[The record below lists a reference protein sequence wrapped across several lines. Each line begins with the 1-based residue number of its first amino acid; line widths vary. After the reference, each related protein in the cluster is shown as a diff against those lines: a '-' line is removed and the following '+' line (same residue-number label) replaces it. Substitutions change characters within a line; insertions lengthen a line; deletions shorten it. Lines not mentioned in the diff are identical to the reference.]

1 MLKTSLIIPAYNEEK
16 RLGAVLE
23 AAKGCSLINEIVVV
37 DDGSTDLTSQ
47 VAQQHGVKLIKLA
60 RNEGKGRAVQVGL
73 EETTESEF
81 IVLSDAD
88 IIGLKAEHFTKL
100 IKPLL
105 EDESLDMTVGKF
117 VGGRLRT
124 DLSQWLVPAISGQRA
139 LRRRLVATLPDL
151 SKARFGVEVV
161 ITRLAKSKNAKV
173 KEVILNDLTHIM
185 KEEKLGLAKG
195 LLARLKMYQEIF
207 VSLKRKQ

>member
-23 AAKGCSLINEIVVV
+23 AAKGCSLIKEIIVV

-47 VAQQHGVKLIKLA
+47 VAQDYGVKLIKLA
-60 RNEGKGRAVQVGL
+60 HNEGKGRAVQIGL
-73 EETTESEF
+73 EQAATSEI

-88 IIGLKAEHFTKL
+88 IIGLKAEHFFKL

-139 LRRRLVATLPDL
+139 LRRRLVAALPDL

-207 VSLKRKQ
+207 VSLRRK